1 MKPNLTSLKKASD
14 FLRTKSGAKNTIITL
29 SEKGMFIDDGQQVQI
44 IPTQIRNIADVCGAG
59 DSVISL
65 TALGLA
71 LKLDLKEIASLANL
85 AGGQV
90 CEKVGVVPVDKSQ
103 LKREFEELEME

>member
-1 MKPNLTSLKKASD
+1 
-14 FLRTKSGAKNTIITL
+14 
-29 SEKGMFIDDGQQVQI
+29 MFIDDGQKVQI

-71 LKLDLKEIASLANL
+71 LKLELKKIANLANL
-85 AGGQV
+85 AGGKV
-90 CEKVGVVPVDKSQ
+90 CEKVGVVPVDKNQ
-103 LKREFEELEME
+103 LKREFEDLKSSTT

>member
-1 MKPNLTSLKKASD
+1 
-14 FLRTKSGAKNTIITL
+14 
-29 SEKGMFIDDGQQVQI
+29 MFIDDGNESQI

-71 LKLDLKEIASLANL
+71 LKLELKEIAILANL

-90 CEKVGVVPVDKSQ
+90 CEKVGVVPVNKHQ
-103 LKREFEELEME
+103 LKMEFKELKSY

>member
-1 MKPNLTSLKKASD
+1 
-14 FLRTKSGAKNTIITL
+14 
-29 SEKGMFIDDGQQVQI
+29 MFIDDGQNIEI
-44 IPTQIRNIADVCGAG
+44 IPTQIRNITDVCGAG

-71 LKLDLKEIASLANL
+71 IKLELNEIAKLANL

-90 CEKVGVVPVDKSQ
+90 CEKVGVVPVDKNQ
-103 LKREFEELEME
+103 LKQEFKEL